1 MKKKSYIIIVV
12 VIIAV
17 LAIIFAVT
25 NTNFFT
31 KKDNEFENKVDKIEN
46 TDKSDSGDNIDE
58 IEKIKK
64 ELNSTADTNI
74 YQVEEEQDG
83 RKILQVKE
91 EVQFNVDLAGII
103 KNGKPEENEIDD
115 LVKKKPKKSGIWIS
129 KQSRENFLQLLKNN
143 NIENFE
149 IDNDGF
155 LKSKTK
161 NTEISI
167 EKDLQ
172 DMIESNN
179 HYIINMTGISY
190 ERDYISGEIIEYPF
204 EDMDPAQII
213 EPYILNDYIIL
224 EITSNKNKEIPNKD
238 IIESIVEYK

>member
-1 MKKKSYIIIVV
+1 MKKGKFIIILMIAI
-12 VIIAV
+12 VIFI
-17 LAIIFAVT
+17 IIFT
-25 NTNFFT
+25 IMNQKFFT
-31 KKDNEFENKVDKIEN
+31 KKDNEFENKADKIEN
-46 TDKSDSGDNIDE
+46 TDISNSSDNINE
-58 IEKIKK
+58 IEELKK
-64 ELNSTADTNI
+64 QLNSTADTNI
-74 YQVEEEQDG
+74 YQIDEEQDG
-83 RKILQVKE
+83 RKILQVKN

-103 KNGKPEENEIDD
+103 KNGKPEENEIED

-129 KQSRENFLQLLKNN
+129 KQSREKFLQLLKNN
-143 NIENFE
+143 NIESFE

-155 LKSKTK
+155 LKLKTK
-161 NTEISI
+161 NTEIAI
-167 EKDLQ
+167 EKEIQ

-179 HYIINMTGISY
+179 HYIINMTGVSY

-204 EDMDPAQII
+204 EDMDPIQII

>member
-1 MKKKSYIIIVV
+1 MKKGKFIIILMIAI
-12 VIIAV
+12 VIFI
-17 LAIIFAVT
+17 IIFT
-25 NTNFFT
+25 IMHQKFFT
-31 KKDNEFENKVDKIEN
+31 KKDNEFENKADKIEN
-46 TDKSDSGDNIDE
+46 TDISNSSDNINE
-58 IEKIKK
+58 IEELKK
-64 ELNSTADTNI
+64 QLNSTADTNI
-74 YQVEEEQDG
+74 YQIDEEQDG
-83 RKILQVKE
+83 RKILQVKN

-103 KNGKPEENEIDD
+103 KNGKPEENEIED

-129 KQSRENFLQLLKNN
+129 KQSREKFLQLLKNN
-143 NIENFE
+143 NIESFE

-155 LKSKTK
+155 LKLKTK
-161 NTEISI
+161 NTEIAI
-167 EKDLQ
+167 EKEIQ

-179 HYIINMTGISY
+179 HYIINMTGVSY